1 MLLSTVCILIKLFL
15 SICCFPFFML
25 YRNDYIMKKDTIF
38 DTETDTKTDTN
49 LNFEHKYTDMERKMK
64 KMETI

>member
-1 MLLSTVCILIKLFL
+1 
-15 SICCFPFFML
+15 ML